1 MTDVIGALE
10 QLAFER
16 QMVRG
21 ANNYVALAYEAML
34 ATPEGHVYEARSRE
48 LAECKELL
56 ARAETEARDAIL
68 AAYRETGSKKP
79 AEGAGVRVT
88 RKARYDLAIATA
100 WAQASAPALLVL
112 DTKAFE
118 KANLPGAPI
127 EWEETP
133 TATIATD
140 LSMYEEDEA

>member
-1 MTDVIGALE
+1 MSDVIGTLE
-10 QLAFER
+10 QVAFER

-21 ANNYVALAYEAML
+21 AALYVDLASEAML
-34 ATPEGHVYEARSRE
+34 ATPEGLVYAARKQE
-48 LAECKELL
+48 LVESKELL
-56 ARAETEARDAIL
+56 TRAETEARDAIL
-68 AAYRETGSKKP
+68 AAYRETGNKKP

-100 WAQASAPALLVL
+100 WAQTSAPALLVL
-112 DTKAFE
+112 DAKAFE

-140 LSMYEEDEA
+140 LTMYEEAEA